1 MKKTIL
7 ITGAAGNL
15 GKAVVE
21 KFLLEGHR
29 VIAVVSP
36 GNKMSVDTTG
46 DFVVMEADLTLEKS
60 SKELVVKIVSN
71 YKSIDATLLLVGGYA
86 PGSVLETDGSQLR
99 KMYSL
104 NFETAYFIARPAFL
118 QMIKQTT
125 GGRIIFIGARPALQP
140 KDGKGSLAYAL
151 SKSLIFKLA
160 DFLNAEGAAKNV
172 LSSVIVPSTIDT
184 PANRKAMPEANFSS
198 WVAPEAIAE
207 VLSFAASNESAPLRD
222 TIFKVYGNA

>member
-1 MKKTIL
+1 
-7 ITGAAGNL
+7 
-15 GKAVVE
+15 
-21 KFLLEGHR
+21 

-36 GNKMSVDTTG
+36 GNKMSIAATG
-46 DFVVMEADLTLEKS
+46 DLVVIDADLTLEKS
-60 SKELVVKIVSN
+60 SEELIANVVSN
-71 YKSIDATLLLVGGYA
+71 YKSIDVTLLLVGGYA
-86 PGSVLETDGSQLR
+86 PGSVSETDGSQLR

-104 NFETAYFIARPAFL
+104 NFETAYFIARPAFS
-118 QMIKQTT
+118 QMMKQPA
-125 GGRIIFIGARPALQP
+125 GGRIIFIGARPALLP

-160 DFLNAEGAAKNV
+160 DFLNAEGEFKNV

-207 VLSFAASNESAPLRD
+207 VLSFAASSESAPLRD
-222 TIFKVYGNA
+222 TVFKVYGNA